1 MRTIT
6 LILLPLIGAS
16 QSKEFVINRYFE
28 AIGGMEKW
36 GKVQSCRQ
44 AMDVWQNLDYNNV
57 KAGTNNLIENSD
69 ATHHLSIRKLPN
81 FEFTQITSADESRTD
96 FYQNDK
102 QSGMVVFNSFYQNP
116 LSKYS
121 KRSRRL
127 SS

>member
-1 MRTIT
+1 MRTII

-69 ATHHLSIRKLPN
+69 ATAPPQYS
-81 FEFTQITSADESRTD
+81 ETSK
-96 FYQNDK
+96 F
-102 QSGMVVFNSFYQNP
+102 
-116 LSKYS
+116 
-121 KRSRRL
+121 
-127 SS
+127 